1 MSFHIIR
8 AADCPPQAW
17 KNGMGTTREIARFP
31 TEAGSDDFLWRVSV
45 AEVNSAA
52 PFSEFPGIDRHI
64 TLLDGG
70 GFTMTLDGER
80 EHALVQPFVP
90 FAFAGEAR
98 VDVAMAGGATRDFNL
113 MVRRSLARGE
123 VQTLASP
130 GRHVPDPACV
140 LVYCAQGTLQTPDGT
155 LQAGDAW
162 LPDRSPFE
170 LDEDSVAL
178 LVNVLPH

>member
-8 AADCPPQAW
+8 AADCPPQPW

-31 TEAGSDDFLWRVSV
+31 VDAGSDDFLWRVSV

-52 PFSEFPGIDRHI
+52 PFSEFPGIDRHMA
-64 TLLDGG
+64 LLDGD
-70 GFTMTLDGER
+70 GFSMTLDGER
-80 EHALVQPFVP
+80 THALVHPFVP

-113 MVRRSLARGE
+113 MVRRALAHGE
-123 VQTLASP
+123 VQTLTSP
-130 GRHVPDPACV
+130 GSHAPDPACV
-140 LVYCAQGTLQTPDGT
+140 LVYLARGTMATPDGL

-162 LPDRSPFE
+162 RPDRSPFE
-170 LDEDSVAL
+170 LGEDSVAL
-178 LVNVLPH
+178 LVLVVPR